1 MKGKF
6 RWLLLIPLLAVVL
19 GVYRLRF
26 DIEVLNLLP
35 TGEPV
40 VEGLKLF
47 QEYFANA
54 RELIITVRGK
64 DAESAEAAAKFLAE
78 RFRKETN
85 LVAEATW
92 EPPWLEHPEQS
103 SELIGYLWL
112 NQSPA
117 AFGELT
123 NRLSA
128 TNITV
133 LLQDARERLA
143 SSFSPDDIA
152 RLSYD
157 PFGLTR
163 LPESVTSSA
172 ASFGKGQELFASPD
186 GKFRMLFVE
195 AQEDLST
202 YRACDKWLEKIK
214 KIVESRETQDAIPPG
229 TRIKYTGRPAFVAE
243 IGGGMERDMGAPS
256 AGTLAVIAL
265 LFYITHRRWRPLLWL
280 IVLLIFIL
288 ATALALGGLIY
299 GTLNVV
305 SLGFA
310 SILLGLA
317 EDFGIVLYQE
327 SRTHPELSLSAI
339 RKLALPGI
347 FWSSITTCGAF
358 LLLNLSGLPG
368 LGQLGTLV
376 AVGIAVSAIVMLY
389 LYLPP
394 LMPRN
399 STKDS
404 VTQEQMHD
412 PPSPDP
418 DMELENRGDRFSTMA
433 WSLTILV
440 LLAGVSFISLKP
452 PRFDRS
458 PDSLRP
464 KNSQA
469 YAALDELKTEMRHT
483 QEPLWVVVEG
493 RAEVDVQARLEKVE
507 AILAREVAAGTISGF
522 TTPASLWP
530 HVANQEA
537 NRQIAASLIDRRES
551 YHHQAEAAGFA
562 GNSLGFADGVLQTWQ
577 RALATTN
584 VFWPTNENSHWIL
597 EKLTAR
603 APNEWLAVALIH
615 PQTNLTA
622 RAITTLARDVRGEGI
637 WLSGWDLLGPTISNL
652 VIREI
657 PRVVIPILIVVLC
670 SLWLAFRSVR
680 EVLLSLATL
689 VVAGLCLEIIM
700 SVLGWTWNMMNL
712 MSIPLLL
719 GMGVDFAI
727 HMQLALRRYGGNL
740 PFVRNSIG
748 KALLLAGS
756 TTVAGFAS
764 VAFSSNAG
772 LASLGKVC
780 ATGISCAMLTA
791 VFLLPAWW
799 KLSRGSK

>member
-6 RWLLLIPLLAVVL
+6 RWLLLIPLLAVGL
-19 GVYRLRF
+19 GLYRLRF
-26 DIEVLNLLP
+26 DVEVLNLLP
-35 TGEPV
+35 AGEPV

-64 DAESAEAAAKFLAE
+64 DAESAEAAAKFLAD
-78 RFRKETN
+78 RLRKETN

-117 AFGELT
+117 AFGDLT
-123 NRLSA
+123 NRLSE

-163 LPESVTSSA
+163 LPESATSSA
-172 ASFGKGQELFASPD
+172 ASFGQGQELFASPD

-195 AQEDLST
+195 AQQDLSS
-202 YRACDKWLEKIK
+202 YRACDKWLQKIK
-214 KIVESRETQDAIPPG
+214 QIVESSETQGAIPPG
-229 TRIKYTGRPAFVAE
+229 TGIQYTGRPAFVAE
-243 IGGGMERDMGAPS
+243 IGSGMERDMGAPS
-256 AGTLAVIAL
+256 AGTLIVIAV

-339 RKLALPGI
+339 RKLARPGI

-376 AVGIAVSAIVMLY
+376 AIGIAVSAIVMLY

-404 VTQEQMHD
+404 VTQESKHE
-412 PPSPDP
+412 PHSPDP
-418 DMELENRGDRFSTMA
+418 HMEVEYRGDRFSTMA
-433 WSLTILV
+433 WSLTILL
-440 LLAGVSFISLKP
+440 LLAGASFILLKP

-469 YAALDELKTEMRHT
+469 YAALDELKTAMRRT

-493 RAEVDVQARLEKVE
+493 RTEVDVEARLTKVE

-530 HVANQEA
+530 HLANQQA
-537 NRQIAASLIDRRES
+537 NKPIAASLIGRREL
-551 YHHQAEAAGFA
+551 YHRQAEVAGFA

-577 RALATTN
+577 RAVATTN

-615 PQTNLTA
+615 PQSNFTA

-670 SLWLAFRSVR
+670 SLWLAFRNVR
-680 EVLLSLATL
+680 EVLLSLSTL

-727 HMQLALRRYGGNL
+727 HMQLAMRRYDGNL

-748 KALLLAGS
+748 KALLL
-756 TTVAGFAS
+756 AGFAS

-799 KLSRGSK
+799 KLFQGSKRLV